1 MSVRFN
7 KATDWFTVHS
17 VRSIDDPNANDAT
30 EITRKEIVVNLYDL
44 PRFEKDDL
52 GPNPRRP
59 NRLNSRERTAIIE
72 SLSDNGSNFHH
83 LNRGLTIVA
92 KSLAVEDRKGKTRVR
107 LELADSKAEREFYGV
122 LDGGHTNQI
131 INMYRDEHRDSEE
144 AEVYFRERCVNVQV
158 LIPKGS
164 SDNGLGADLRDLLND
179 IKRAR
184 NTSVPVKRRDLENA
198 RHHFDLIKEV
208 LQSKPYSSAIKWRD
222 GDDGQIDGQTII
234 ILLMIFHRRFAS
246 YGDDPTNAYGKKD
259 ICLDKFVEFSVT
271 DSDYLDAS
279 IRFLPSL
286 LDLYDRLELSF
297 PETYN
302 AAGGRFGGFSN
313 VRRADSDRYYT
324 QLRSET
330 PWKYPNA
337 WIYPLFAAF
346 RVLINEDESSG
357 EISWKR
363 DALTFWENHGQEI
376 VNAYLPIFKTI
387 ASESPTKVGR
397 SVPAHQ
403 AVRQSV
409 SGLLKDGLLREAGI
423 EV

>member
-17 VRSIDDPNANDAT
+17 VRSIDDPHANDTT
-30 EITRKEIVVNLYDL
+30 EITRKEIVVNLFDL
-44 PRFEKDDL
+44 PWFDEEHL

-59 NRLNSRERTAIIE
+59 NRLNSRERVAIVD

-107 LELADSKAEREFYGV
+107 LELAENEAEREFYGV
-122 LDGGHTNQI
+122 LDGGHTNEI
-131 INMYRDEHRDSEE
+131 INLYREEHRESDE
-144 AEVYFRERCVNVQV
+144 AEEYFRERCINVQV
-158 LIPKGS
+158 LIPKVS
-164 SDNGLGADLRDLLND
+164 SDEQLGDELRDLLND

-208 LQSKPYSSAIKWRD
+208 LQSESYAPSIKWRD
-222 GDDGQIDGQTII
+222 GDDGQIDGQTIV
-234 ILLMIFHRRFAS
+234 ILLMIFHRGFAS
-246 YGDDPTNAYGKKD
+246 YSDDPTNAYGKKD
-259 ICLDKFVEFSVT
+259 ICLDKFVEFSDT
-271 DSDYLDAS
+271 DSDYLDGL

-286 LDLYDRLELSF
+286 LELYDRLELSF
-297 PETYN
+297 PEAYN
-302 AAGGRFGGFSN
+302 AAGGRFARFTN

-346 RVLINEDESSG
+346 RVLVNEDETTG

-363 DALTFWENHGQEI
+363 DALEFWRNYGKEI
-376 VNAYLPIFKTI
+376 VVAYLPVFKTI
-387 ASESPTKVGR
+387 GADSPTKVGR

-409 SGLLKDGLLREAGI
+409 SGLLKDEILREAGLEI
-423 EV
+423 

>member
-17 VRSIDDPNANDAT
+17 VRSIDDPNANDTT
-30 EITRKEIVVNLYDL
+30 EITRKEIVVSLYDL
-44 PRFEKDDL
+44 PWFDEEHL

-59 NRLNSRERTAIIE
+59 NRLNSRERTAIVD
-72 SLSDNGSNFHH
+72 SLSDNGVNFHH
-83 LNRGLTIVA
+83 LNRGLTVVA

-107 LELADSKAEREFYGV
+107 LELADSDAEQEFYGV
-122 LDGGHTNQI
+122 LDGGHTNEI
-131 INMYRDEHRDSEE
+131 INRYREEHRDSDE
-144 AEVYFRERCVNVQV
+144 AEVVFRERWVNVQV
-158 LIPKGS
+158 IIPKTS
-164 SDNGLGADLRDLLND
+164 SDGNLSDELRDLLND

-198 RHHFDLIKEV
+198 RHHFDLIKDV
-208 LQSKPYSSAIKWRD
+208 LESKSYFSSIKWRD
-222 GDDGQIDGQTII
+222 GDDGHIDGQTLI
-234 ILLMIFHRRFAS
+234 ILLMIFHREFVS

-259 ICLDKFVEFSVT
+259 VCLDKFVEFSDT
-271 DSDYLDAS
+271 NSKYLDAL

-286 LDLYDRLELSF
+286 LDLYDHLERTF
-297 PETYN
+297 PEIYN
-302 AAGGRFGGFSN
+302 AKGGRFARFSN
-313 VRRADSDRYYT
+313 VRRADSDRYFT

-330 PWKYPNA
+330 PWKYPSA

-346 RVLINEDESSG
+346 RVLINEDQSTG
-357 EISWKR
+357 EVSWKR
-363 DALTFWENHGQEI
+363 DGIGFWKNHGKQI
-376 VNAYLPIFKTI
+376 VDAYLPVFKTI
-387 ASESPTKVGR
+387 AADSPTKVGR

-409 SGLLKDGLLREAGI
+409 SGLLKDELLREAGI